1 MNDALASAA
10 TNEPGKNAGTN
21 QKGENTMSTSDI
33 SLTAGMRT
41 NLLNLQQTSDLLNRT
56 QKRLSSG
63 KQVNSALDNPTN
75 YFAAQNANQRASD
88 LSDRKDGMSE
98 AVQTVTATNA
108 GITAITGLINA
119 AKGVAQSALSTSDTN
134 VQSKLAAQYDTIRSQ
149 IDNISSDSGY
159 RGLNLLSATNT
170 LTVNFNENS
179 TSKLNVVGFLAN
191 SSGLSL
197 SATSGNWASTSSI
210 TSDAAKMDT
219 AISTLR
225 TNTQTLAANLNIIT
239 TRQSFTDDM
248 INTLQTG
255 ADNLTLADMNQE
267 GANMLMLQTRQSLG
281 TTSLS
286 MSSQA
291 AQSVLKLF

>member
-1 MNDALASAA
+1 
-10 TNEPGKNAGTN
+10 
-21 QKGENTMSTSDI
+21 MSVSDI

-41 NLLNLQQTSDLLNRT
+41 NLMNLQNTSTLLNRT
-56 QKRLSSG
+56 QQRLSSG

-75 YFAAQNANQRASD
+75 FFAAQNATQRASD
-88 LSDRKDGMSE
+88 LSDRKDGMAE
-98 AVQTVTATNA
+98 AVQTVSATNA

-119 AKGVAQSALSTSDTN
+119 AKGIAQSALSTSDTN
-134 VQSKLAAQYDTIRSQ
+134 VQSKLAGQYDTIRTQ
-149 IDNISSDSGY
+149 IDNLSSDSGY
-159 RGLNLLSATNT
+159 KGLNLLSSTNT
-170 LTVNFNENS
+170 LTVTFNEGS
-179 TSKLNVVGFLAN
+179 SASVSALDVVGFLAN

-197 SATSGNWASTSSI
+197 SAAGGNWQATSSI
-210 TSDAAKMDT
+210 TADSANMDT

-239 TRQSFTDDM
+239 TRQSFTDSM
-248 INTLQTG
+248 ISTLQTG
-255 ADNLTLADMNQE
+255 SDNLTLADMNQE

>member
-1 MNDALASAA
+1 
-10 TNEPGKNAGTN
+10 
-21 QKGENTMSTSDI
+21 MSTSDI

-41 NLLNLQQTSDLLNRT
+41 NLLNLQNTSQLLNRT
-56 QKRLSSG
+56 QQRLSSG

-75 YFAAQNANQRASD
+75 FFAAQNATQRASD
-88 LSDRKDGMSE
+88 LSNRKDGMSN
-98 AVQTVTATNA
+98 AVQTVGAANA
-108 GITAITGLINA
+108 GITAITGLIQA
-119 AKGVAQSALSTSDTN
+119 AKGIAQSALSTSDTT

-149 IDNISSDSGY
+149 IDNMSSDSGFQ
-159 RGLNLLSATNT
+159 GLNMLSASNT
-170 LTVNFNENS
+170 LTVVFNENS
-179 TSKLNVVGFLAN
+179 SSSLNVVGFLGN
-191 SSGLSL
+191 STGLSL
-197 SATSGNWASTSSI
+197 TAAGGAGNTNWQSASAI
-210 TSDAAKMDT
+210 TADSAKMDT
-219 AISTLR
+219 AITALR

-239 TRQSFTDDM
+239 TRQGFTDNM
-248 INTLQTG
+248 ISTLQTG

>member
-1 MNDALASAA
+1 MPEK
-10 TNEPGKNAGTN
+10 T
-21 QKGENTMSTSDI
+21 QKRRITMAVSDI
-33 SLTAGMRT
+33 SLTAPMRT
-41 NLLNLQQTSDLLNRT
+41 NLLNLQSTSTLLNRT
-56 QKRLSSG
+56 QQRLSSG

-75 YFAAQNANQRASD
+75 FFAAQNANQRASD
-88 LSDRKDGMSE
+88 LADRKDGMAE
-98 AVQTVTATNA
+98 AVQTVSATNA

-119 AKGVAQSALSTSDTN
+119 AKGIAQSALGTSDTG
-134 VQSKLAAQYDTIRSQ
+134 VQSKLAVQYDTIRAQ

-159 RGLNLLSATNT
+159 RGLNLLSSTNT
-170 LTVNFNENS
+170 LTVNFNEGA

-191 SSGLSL
+191 STGLSL
-197 SATSGNWASTSSI
+197 SGASGSWQTTSDI
-210 TSDAAKMDT
+210 TADAAKMDT

-239 TRQSFTDDM
+239 TRQNFTDNM
-248 INTLQTG
+248 ISTLQTG

-291 AQSVLKLF
+291 SQAVLRLF

>member
-1 MNDALASAA
+1 M
-10 TNEPGKNAGTN
+10 TV
-21 QKGENTMSTSDI
+21 SDI

-41 NLLNLQQTSDLLNRT
+41 NLLNLQKTSQLLNRT
-56 QKRLSSG
+56 QQRISSG

-75 YFAAQNANQRASD
+75 FFAAQNASQRASD

-98 AVQTVTATNA
+98 AVQTVSATNA
-108 GITAITGLINA
+108 GITAITGLISA
-119 AKGVAQSALSTSDTN
+119 AKGVAQSALSTSDTA
-134 VQSKLAAQYDTIRSQ
+134 VKTKLAAQYDTIRAQ

-159 RGLNLLSATNT
+159 RGLNLLSSVHT
-170 LTVNFNENS
+170 LTVVFNEDASS
-179 TSKLNVVGFLAN
+179 TLDVVGFLAN
-191 SSGLSL
+191 SDGLSL
-197 SATSGNWASTSSI
+197 TGAANSWATTSDI

-225 TNTQTLAANLNIIT
+225 ANTQTLAANLNIIT
-239 TRQSFTDDM
+239 TRQEFTDSM

-255 ADNLTLADMNQE
+255 ADNLTLADMNLE

-286 MSSQA
+286 LSSQA
-291 AQSVLKLF
+291 AQSILRLF

>member
-1 MNDALASAA
+1 
-10 TNEPGKNAGTN
+10 
-21 QKGENTMSTSDI
+21 MSTSDI

-41 NLLNLQQTSDLLNRT
+41 NLLNLQNTSQLLNRT
-56 QKRLSSG
+56 QQRLSSG

-75 YFAAQNANQRASD
+75 FFAAQNATQRASD

-98 AVQTVTATNA
+98 AVQTVSATNA
-108 GITAITGLINA
+108 GISAITGLINA

-134 VQSKLAAQYDTIRSQ
+134 VQSKLAAQYDTIRTQ

-159 RGLNLLSATNT
+159 RGLNLLSSTNT
-170 LTVNFNENS
+170 LVVTFNEGS
-179 TSKLNVVGFLAN
+179 TSQLNVVGFLAN
-191 SSGLSL
+191 STGLSL
-197 SATSGNWASTSSI
+197 SAAGGDWQSISSI
-210 TSDAAKMDT
+210 TADAANMDT

-239 TRQSFTDDM
+239 TRQGFTDSM
-248 INTLQTG
+248 ISTLQTG
-255 ADNLTLADMNQE
+255 SDNLTLADMNQE

>member
-1 MNDALASAA
+1 
-10 TNEPGKNAGTN
+10 
-21 QKGENTMSTSDI
+21 MSVSDI

-41 NLLNLQQTSDLLNRT
+41 NLLNLQNTSTLLNRT
-56 QKRLSSG
+56 QGRLSSG

-75 YFAAQNANQRASD
+75 FFAAQNATQRASD

-98 AVQTVTATNA
+98 AVQTVNATNA

-159 RGLNLLSATNT
+159 RGLNLLTSTNT
-170 LTVNFNENS
+170 LTVNFNENAS
-179 TSKLNVVGFLAN
+179 SQLNVVGFLAN
-191 SSGLSL
+191 STGLSL
-197 SATSGNWASTSSI
+197 TSAGTAGGNWQATSSI
-210 TSDAAKMDT
+210 TADAARMDT

-239 TRQSFTDDM
+239 TRQTFTDNM

-255 ADNLTLADMNQE
+255 SDNLTLADMNQE

-286 MSSQA
+286 LSSQA
-291 AQSVLKLF
+291 AQSILKLF

>member
-1 MNDALASAA
+1 
-10 TNEPGKNAGTN
+10 
-21 QKGENTMSTSDI
+21 MSVSDI

-41 NLLNLQQTSDLLNRT
+41 NLMNLQNTSDLLNRT

-75 YFAAQNANQRASD
+75 YFAAQNASQRASD
-88 LSDRKDGMSE
+88 LSDRKDNMAE
-98 AVQTVTATNA
+98 AVQTVSATNA

-119 AKGVAQSALSTSDTN
+119 AKGIAQSALSTSDTN
-134 VQSKLAAQYDTIRSQ
+134 VQSKLAAQYDTIRTQ

-159 RGLNLLSATNT
+159 RGLNLLSSTNT
-170 LTVNFNENS
+170 LTVNFNEAA
-179 TSKLNVVGFLAN
+179 TSKLDVVGFLGN

-197 SATSGNWASTSSI
+197 SAAGGSWQATSSI
-210 TSDAAKMDT
+210 TADAANMDT

-239 TRQSFTDDM
+239 TRQNFTDNM
-248 INTLQTG
+248 IGTLQTG

>member
-1 MNDALASAA
+1 M
-10 TNEPGKNAGTN
+10 TGKNAGPI
-21 QKGENTMSTSDI
+21 QKRRTTMSTSDI

-41 NLLNLQQTSDLLNRT
+41 NLLNLQNTSQLLNRT
-56 QKRLSSG
+56 QQRLSSG

-75 YFAAQNANQRASD
+75 FFAAQNATQRASD
-88 LSDRKDGMSE
+88 LSNRKDGMSN
-98 AVQTVTATNA
+98 AVQTVGAANA
-108 GITAITGLINA
+108 GITAITGLIQA
-119 AKGVAQSALSTSDTN
+119 AKGIAQSALSTSDTT

-149 IDNISSDSGY
+149 IDNMSSDSGFQ
-159 RGLNLLSATNT
+159 GLNMLSASNT
-170 LTVNFNENS
+170 LTVVFNENS
-179 TSKLNVVGFLAN
+179 SSSLNVVGFLGN
-191 SSGLSL
+191 STGLSL
-197 SATSGNWASTSSI
+197 TAAGGAGNTNWQSASAI
-210 TSDAAKMDT
+210 TADSAKMDT
-219 AISTLR
+219 AITALR

-239 TRQSFTDDM
+239 TRQGFTDNM
-248 INTLQTG
+248 ISTLQTG

>member
-1 MNDALASAA
+1 
-10 TNEPGKNAGTN
+10 
-21 QKGENTMSTSDI
+21 
-33 SLTAGMRT
+33 MRT
-41 NLLNLQQTSDLLNRT
+41 NLLNLQNTSQLLNRT
-56 QKRLSSG
+56 QQRLSSG

-75 YFAAQNANQRASD
+75 FFAAQNATQRASD
-88 LSDRKDGMSE
+88 LSDRKDGMAE
-98 AVQTVTATNA
+98 AVQTVSATNA

-134 VQSKLAAQYDTIRSQ
+134 VQSKLAAQYDTIRTQ
-149 IDNISSDSGY
+149 IDNLSSDSGY
-159 RGLNLLSATNT
+159 KGLNLLSSTNT
-170 LTVNFNENS
+170 LTVTFNEGS
-179 TSKLNVVGFLAN
+179 AASVSSLDVVGFLAN
-191 SSGLSL
+191 STGLSL
-197 SATSGNWASTSSI
+197 TGAGGNWQATSSI
-210 TSDAAKMDT
+210 TADSANMDT

-225 TNTQTLAANLNIIT
+225 ANTQTLAANLNIIT
-239 TRQSFTDDM
+239 TRQSFTDGM
-248 INTLQTG
+248 ISTLQTG

>member
-1 MNDALASAA
+1 M
-10 TNEPGKNAGTN
+10 TV
-21 QKGENTMSTSDI
+21 SDI

-41 NLLNLQQTSDLLNRT
+41 NLLYLQNTSQLLNRT
-56 QKRLSSG
+56 QQRLSSG
-63 KQVNSALDNPTN
+63 KKVNSALDNPTN

-98 AVQTVTATNA
+98 AVQTVNATNA

-119 AKGVAQSALSTSDTN
+119 AKGVAQSALSTSDTT
-134 VQSKLAAQYDTIRSQ
+134 VQSKLANQYNTIRSQ
-149 IDNISSDSGY
+149 IDNLSSDSGY
-159 RGLNLLSATNT
+159 RGLNLLSSINT
-170 LTVNFNENS
+170 LTVNFNEDASS
-179 TSKLNVVGFLAN
+179 TLDVVGFVAS

-197 SATSGNWASTSSI
+197 TAASGSWQTVSDI
-210 TSDAAKMDT
+210 TTDTAKMDT

-225 TNTQTLAANLNIIT
+225 VNTQALAANLNIIT
-239 TRQSFTDDM
+239 TRQSFTDEM

-255 ADNLTLADMNQE
+255 ADNLTLADMNEE

-286 MSSQA
+286 LSSAA
-291 AQSVLKLF
+291 AQSILKLF

>member
-1 MNDALASAA
+1 M
-10 TNEPGKNAGTN
+10 TV
-21 QKGENTMSTSDI
+21 SDI

-41 NLLNLQQTSDLLNRT
+41 NLLNLQKTSQLLNRT
-56 QKRLSSG
+56 QQRISSG

-75 YFAAQNANQRASD
+75 YFAAQNATQRASD
-88 LSDRKDGMSE
+88 LADRKDGMSE
-98 AVQTVTATNA
+98 AVQTVSAANA
-108 GITAITGLINA
+108 GITAITGLIQA
-119 AKGVAQSALSTSDTN
+119 AKGIAQSALSTSDTN
-134 VQSKLAAQYDTIRSQ
+134 VQSKLAAQYDTIRTQ
-149 IDNISSDSGY
+149 IDQMSSDAGY

-170 LTVNFNENS
+170 LAVNFNENAS
-179 TSKLNVVGFLAN
+179 SSLNVVGFLGN

-197 SATSGNWASTSSI
+197 GAATGNWQAASAI
-210 TSDAAKMDT
+210 TTDTAKMDS
-219 AISTLR
+219 AITSLR
-225 TNTQTLAANLNIIT
+225 TSTQTLAANLNIIT
-239 TRQSFTDDM
+239 TRQSFTDSM

-255 ADNLTLADMNQE
+255 SDNLTLADMNQE